1 MGGERL
7 SPGGTAKKRSYSQ
20 VSNQTGQPESNIV
33 LVYKPDI
40 SSGIFFFN
48 EFSYH
53 LSKKF
58 YGFFNSSD
66 LG

>member
-40 SSGIFFFN
+40 SSGIFFLMNLVIISQRNFMD
-48 EFSYH
+48 F
-53 LSKKF
+53 LIA
-58 YGFFNSSD
+58 
-66 LG
+66 LT